1 MHCYCFN
8 VLPVLIWQDYGG
20 RTPRAQYLQA
30 IVLAQHKRRRPWLV
44 SRMMMITGTILKGD
58 MSFKMA
64 KKIWADGGGQFESIY
79 TLMNEYGQVLG
90 YWFCRNK
97 SVQQLQPEMQK
108 IMQRYIKQ
116 HRMAGGS
123 DTLDATELGPEL
135 FYTDSCCEERDFLA
149 TVFPRLQQI
158 QEIRRE
164 TTNSEQELL
173 VCPKPKPR
181 AGLTFYALG
190 ARNLVVVDDPGK
202 VFTAVN
208 DLRKSSSKVYGLD
221 LEWRVQFTKGEAQR
235 RTATVQIA
243 RDDIIYIFHLPSCVE
258 GWNSWSSLKCRLPP
272 PLLDFLVDPECTKV
286 GFNINGDVRKL
297 CRDFQDLDS
306 ETVMDS
312 CVEVEAFL
320 RKTFPTFTG
329 RWSLQLAVEHVMSQ
343 QLDKGYYARF
353 SNWENIR
360 LTDEQQ
366 QYAAMDAA
374 AHLDVYHDLVRN
386 PGPRQVPHRIV
397 GNTVTKQERDRN
409 VKERLRDSILSRLT
423 FDHTRSSGGNPP
435 GQIVLL
441 EVDPSHLTYCSQYLT
456 MHRQVQTML
465 GTCRT

>member
-1 MHCYCFN
+1 MHCCFG
-8 VLPVLIWQDYGG
+8 VLILPVLIWQVYGG
-20 RTPRAQYLQA
+20 RIPKANYLQA
-30 IVLAQHKRRRPWLV
+30 VVLAQHKRRRPWLV
-44 SRMMMITGTILKGD
+44 SRLMMITGAILKGD

-64 KKIWADGGGQFESIY
+64 KKIWADGRGQFESIY

-97 SVQQLQPEMQK
+97 SVQQLEPELK
-108 IMQRYIKQ
+108 NIMERYIKQ

-123 DTLDATELGPEL
+123 DTLDAKELGPEL
-135 FYTDSCCEERDFLA
+135 FYTDSCCEERDFL
-149 TVFPRLQQI
+149 TKVFPRLQQI

-164 TTNSEQELL
+164 TTNSERELL
-173 VCPKPKPR
+173 MCPKPKPR

-208 DLRKSSSKVYGLD
+208 DLRKSSSNVYGLD

-235 RTATVQIA
+235 RTATIQIA
-243 RDDIIYIFHLPSCVE
+243 RDDIIYIFHLPSCID
-258 GWNSWSSLKCRLPP
+258 GWNSWSIVKCHLPP
-272 PLLDFLVDPECTKV
+272 PLLEFLVDPECTKV
-286 GFNINGDVRKL
+286 GFNINGDIRKL
-297 CRDFQDLDS
+297 CRDFHDLNS
-306 ETVMDS
+306 ETLMGS
-312 CVEVEAFL
+312 CVEVEALL
-320 RKTFPTFTG
+320 RRTFPTFTR
-329 RWSLQLAVEHVMSQ
+329 RWSLQLAVEHALSQ

-353 SNWENIR
+353 SNWETNP

-386 PGPRQVPHRIV
+386 PGPRQVPDTIV
-397 GNTVTKQERDRN
+397 GKTVTKQERDRN

-423 FDHTRSSGGNPP
+423 SDKTASSGGDLP
-435 GQIVLL
+435 GCSNSCYLRK
-441 EVDPSHLTYCSQYLT
+441 SHFT
-456 MHRQVQTML
+456 
-465 GTCRT
+465 